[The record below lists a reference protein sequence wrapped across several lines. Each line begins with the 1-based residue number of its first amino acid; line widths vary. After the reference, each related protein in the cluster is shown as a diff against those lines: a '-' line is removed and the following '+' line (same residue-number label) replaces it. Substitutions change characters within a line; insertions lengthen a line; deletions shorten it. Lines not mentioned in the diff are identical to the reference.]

1 MVMVFV
7 LEGDVSS
14 FTDQILSSM
23 QQSMATKLGVDGNS
37 VQVTVEAG
45 SVKLTVEVSY
55 PSAQVAGDAK
65 AIMESTT
72 LASTTTAAQFIAV
85 PGISVT
91 VTAIEPIRTEQV
103 SQSDEGGFLGLDTS
117 TLIIIA
123 AGGAA
128 AIVLAVGLAICMCR
142 RNGSKRSHDIKV

>member
-23 QQSMATKLGVDGNS
+23 QQSMATKLGVDGDS

-103 SQSDEGGFLGLDTS
+103 SQTDQGGLDTS

-142 RNGSKRSHDIKV
+142 RNGSKSSHDIKV